1 MQPRLTNSVAAVDAM
16 LAAGEIKS
24 SPSTH
29 DSRIIPAKVVKPRA
43 IIGEVVFRIFASGDV
58 EILGSVPS
66 SPKIL
71 QALKL
76 SVQAFLFKLR
86 PVGRFSGK
94 DTLPPHLVQYLL
106 G

>member
-1 MQPRLTNSVAAVDAM
+1 MQPRPTNYVTAVDAM

-29 DSRIIPAKVVKPRA
+29 DSRIIPVKAVKPKA
-43 IIGEVVFRIFASGDV
+43 IVGEVVFRIFANGDI
-58 EILGSVPS
+58 ETLGAVPS

-71 QALKL
+71 QALRL
-76 SVQAFLFKLR
+76 AVQGFLFKLR
-86 PVGRFSGK
+86 PVGRFSDK
-94 DTLPPHLVQYLL
+94 DALPPHLLQYLI